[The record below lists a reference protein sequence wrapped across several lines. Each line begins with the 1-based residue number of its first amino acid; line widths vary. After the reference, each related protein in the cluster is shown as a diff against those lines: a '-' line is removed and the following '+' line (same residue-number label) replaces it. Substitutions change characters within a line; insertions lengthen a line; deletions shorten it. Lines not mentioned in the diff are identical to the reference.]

1 LRIPLPNAGHCAH
14 NAARWGFF
22 PRARMKKILIV
33 WWTLTKVVVA
43 VFLVGW
49 FALFLR
55 RYDHLFGTVLPA
67 WTRVPGFI
75 FLGVGGFFILL
86 CGALLAARGFGTPG
100 NRFFP
105 KEFIVFGPFRY
116 VRNPMSLGAITSMF
130 GLGLIH
136 RSPSI
141 LLLAL
146 ILAGAIHLI
155 VIYIEEPGL
164 EKRFGES
171 YLHYRQSVNRWL
183 PKIDSQR

>member
-1 LRIPLPNAGHCAH
+1 
-14 NAARWGFF
+14 
-22 PRARMKKILIV
+22 
-33 WWTLTKVVVA
+33 
-43 VFLVGW
+43 
-49 FALFLR
+49 
-55 RYDHLFGTVLPA
+55 
-67 WTRVPGFI
+67 
-75 FLGVGGFFILL
+75 
-86 CGALLAARGFGTPG
+86 
-100 NRFFP
+100 
-105 KEFIVFGPFRY
+105 
-116 VRNPMSLGAITSMF
+116 MF

-183 PKIDSQR
+183 PRIDSQR

>member
-1 LRIPLPNAGHCAH
+1 
-14 NAARWGFF
+14 
-22 PRARMKKILIV
+22 MKKVLIV

-49 FALFLR
+49 FALLLR
-55 RYDHLFGTVLPA
+55 RYDHLFGIVLPA
-67 WTRVPGFI
+67 WSKVPGFI

-86 CGALLAARGFGTPG
+86 CGGLLGAQGFGTPG

-183 PKIDSQR
+183 PRIDSQR